1 MCASLAFTVSAADT
15 EITGKD
21 KWVITESSYASGKPG
36 TNVFDDNKSTFW
48 HSYYIWVAGEGIT
61 EKADEPHWIEVE
73 FPENTSVTGMIL
85 TPRSDGTNTGQI
97 NDFKVM
103 YSSDGV
109 NYKEA
114 YSGSVN
120 YGDGYSDISDKKFTW
135 NAVNAKKIKF
145 QTVKSEGG
153 FAAISEI
160 SYLTNGAKVEQVKQ
174 AEKPKTN
181 ELFLKDKVKSITY
194 EGDENPNEDT
204 VARVERLVDGV
215 FGTTK
220 DEAPHWETAI
230 GAIEANDGK
239 SEYANSGKKG
249 IVTIELKEKV
259 KFNKVRLY
267 ARYGWDQQRPTKG
280 MLYISDDG
288 KTWTKSSENF
298 TGGYK
303 DETLDFSMMSNG
315 KAVTVEAK
323 FIRIEVTNTYS
334 GVWACEEISVFQ
346 SDDKAETITG
356 QTATDVKIET
366 KEDVTSNRLPRDGWT
381 AVASS
386 TAAGAVA
393 DKILDG
399 NDNTYWHSW
408 YRLEGGSVAE
418 NDPAPFQLDFT
429 LPEETLISG
438 VVFTP
443 RKDSNS
449 GRILEG
455 NLYVSDSDDG
465 EWFLL
470 REGMSFE
477 DTAID
482 KEILFGANLKVKR
495 IRFEVTG
502 TRFGTMAEFYAV
514 KPDDKFE
521 TYGYAEYLEKYEE
534 LMDYEIDNSM
544 FKATYE
550 GAVWEDRTADKA
562 IDGNDKTYWQT
573 DAISQWQNL
582 EEYSVILDVDLSA
595 AYKIKKLD
603 IIPRQ
608 TPDFHGCWM
617 KFDIQT
623 SVDGV
628 NWTVAKENLTY
639 EKSIATKTVE
649 FEDEIK
655 ARYFKFIIKEAHA
668 SRVACAELKF
678 YQSKAGRDEF
688 LAGAEEKYVLHVGDN
703 KISAHKDATD
713 TDITLDVAPFIVN
726 GSTMIPLRGLLE
738 AMGATVTWNGETQ
751 EITIVKGEYNIKLQ
765 IWNRLVYV
773 NDPTLAKYGEIRYTL
788 LNEPIIKD
796 SRTFIPI
803 RFVSEQLGYDVAW
816 DASTQMITITNSI

>member
-1 MCASLAFTVSAADT
+1 M
-15 EITGKD
+15 
-21 KWVITESSYASGKPG
+21 
-36 TNVFDDNKSTFW
+36 
-48 HSYYIWVAGEGIT
+48 WVAGEGIT

-97 NDFKVM
+97 NSFKVM

-114 YSGSVN
+114 YSGDVN

-160 SYLTNGAKVEQVKQ
+160 SYLTNSAKVEQVKQ

-230 GAIEANDGK
+230 GAVEANDGK

-356 QTATDVKIET
+356 QTATDVKVET
-366 KEDVTSNRLPRDGWT
+366 KEDATSTRLPRDGWT

-386 TAAGAVA
+386 TAPGAVA

-455 NLYVSDSDDG
+455 NLYVSDSDNG

-639 EKSIATKTVE
+639 EKSIATKTIE

-703 KISAHKDATD
+703 KISARKDAAD